1 MSRIAIDAMGG
12 DYAPRAIVEGAL
24 WAAQE
29 YGVGLELV
37 GRQDEI
43 QAELDRIKAAGC
55 IYSDC
60 GTKGHK
66 RRIKID
72 LDKIDYSITHA
83 SEVIGMGE
91 AVGQSIR
98 KKKDSSIVASVRA
111 VAEGRCEAVVSAGS
125 TGAAVAA
132 SLFGLGRIHGVTRPA
147 IAVTLPTMKKPVVL
161 IDGGANSD
169 CTPEMLSQF
178 AEMGLVYAKHIV
190 GVDNPKVGIL
200 SIGEEE
206 GKGNALVKET
216 YPLLKN
222 MQEKGYINFVGNIE
236 GKELFINKCDV
247 VVCDGFVGNVALK
260 VTEGT
265 SSMLFRML
273 KQEFKADLAGKIIG
287 LLAKPFMKRIYTKIN
302 YEEFGGALLL
312 GVKGITVISHGRSKA
327 YAIKNA
333 VRVAKHA
340 VETGVNEKIAKF
352 YEE

>member
-12 DYAPRAIVEGAL
+12 DYAPQAIVEGAL

-37 GRQDEI
+37 GREDEI
-43 QAELDRIKAAGC
+43 KSELERIKNAGC

-60 GTKGHK
+60 GTKGHR

-72 LDKIDYSITHA
+72 LDKIDYTITHA

-111 VAEGRCEAVVSAGS
+111 VAEGRCDAVVSAGS
-125 TGAAVAA
+125 TGAAMAA

-147 IAVTLPTMKKPVVL
+147 IAVTIPTMKEPVVL

-169 CTPEMLSQF
+169 CTPEMLTQF
-178 AEMGLVYAKHIV
+178 AEMGAAYAKYII
-190 GVDNPKVGIL
+190 GIENPKVGIL

-206 GKGNALVKET
+206 GKT
-216 YPLLKN
+216 YPLLKD
-222 MQEKGYINFVGNIE
+222 MHEQGRIDFVGNIE

-247 VVCDGFVGNVALK
+247 VVCDGFAGNVALK

-265 SSMLFRML
+265 ASMLL
-273 KQEFKADLAGKIIG
+273 KMISSEFKSDFVGCIIG
-287 LLAKPFMKRIYTKIN
+287 LMAKPFLRRILKRIN
-302 YEEFGGALLL
+302 WEVFGGMLLL
-312 GVKGITVISHGRSKA
+312 GVKGISVIAHGRSSS
-327 YAIKNA
+327 YAMKNA
-333 VRVAKHA
+333 VRAA
-340 VETGVNEKIAKF
+340 VRVLNKDINSKIA
-352 YEE
+352 ENINR

>member
-125 TGAAVAA
+125 TGAAMAA

-161 IDGGANSD
+161 IDGGENSD
-169 CTPEMLSQF
+169 CTPEILSQF
-178 AEMGLVYAKHIV
+178 AEM
-190 GVDNPKVGIL
+190 
-200 SIGEEE
+200 
-206 GKGNALVKET
+206 
-216 YPLLKN
+216 
-222 MQEKGYINFVGNIE
+222 
-236 GKELFINKCDV
+236 C
-247 VVCDGFVGNVALK
+247 
-260 VTEGT
+260 
-265 SSMLFRML
+265 
-273 KQEFKADLAGKIIG
+273 
-287 LLAKPFMKRIYTKIN
+287 
-302 YEEFGGALLL
+302 
-312 GVKGITVISHGRSKA
+312 
-327 YAIKNA
+327 
-333 VRVAKHA
+333 
-340 VETGVNEKIAKF
+340 
-352 YEE
+352 

>member
-98 KKKDSSIVASVRA
+98 KKK
-111 VAEGRCEAVVSAGS
+111 
-125 TGAAVAA
+125 
-132 SLFGLGRIHGVTRPA
+132 IHQSWHQ
-147 IAVTLPTMKKPVVL
+147 L
-161 IDGGANSD
+161 
-169 CTPEMLSQF
+169 E
-178 AEMGLVYAKHIV
+178 
-190 GVDNPKVGIL
+190 
-200 SIGEEE
+200 
-206 GKGNALVKET
+206 
-216 YPLLKN
+216 LL
-222 MQEKGYINFVGNIE
+222 Q
-236 GKELFINKCDV
+236 
-247 VVCDGFVGNVALK
+247 
-260 VTEGT
+260 
-265 SSMLFRML
+265 
-273 KQEFKADLAGKIIG
+273 KADVRLLFQLVQLAQQWQQVY
-287 LLAKPFMKRIYTKIN
+287 L
-302 YEEFGGALLL
+302 
-312 GVKGITVISHGRSKA
+312 V
-327 YAIKNA
+327 
-333 VRVAKHA
+333 
-340 VETGVNEKIAKF
+340 
-352 YEE
+352 